1 MWTSFVF
8 ACVALWGVT
17 SIFYK
22 KGADQ
27 NDPYIHLKFSVI
39 TGIVF
44 FVIALRYLLIREVPY
59 SIWESAA
66 RFWPMTAF
74 GILYA
79 IGNTF
84 TFKGFLYN
92 NASVVA
98 PIENTA
104 NGSYVMIL
112 IVVYALLG
120 RVDSIWEVLTPFK
133 IAGIACIF
141 LGLLSIGI
149 IQHNEAKTA
158 GKTETFKAGA
168 TALIF
173 PLLFSM
179 MDGLE
184 TVVSGVCLDKT
195 FGLAMPEGDSVIIV
209 GMEYAFFALLF
220 WIYISIR
227 EKKVYTPFT
236 KAGVPFFCGTLC
248 DNIAIVF
255 YSHAMALDSVATDP
269 ILAVYPMITVLLS
282 RIILKEK
289 LSVKQ
294 YLCLGLL
301 LAGSVI
307 IVIGQHVQ

>member
-1 MWTSFVF
+1 MWTFFVF
-8 ACVALWGVT
+8 ACVSLWGVT

-27 NDPYIHLKFSVI
+27 SDPHIHLKFSVI
-39 TGIVF
+39 TGLVF
-44 FVIALRYLLIREVPY
+44 FVIALCYLFIREEPF

-79 IGNTF
+79 IGNTV
-84 TFKGFLYN
+84 TFQGFLYN
-92 NASVVA
+92 DASVVA

-112 IVVYALLG
+112 ILVYALLG

-133 IAGIACIF
+133 IAGIVCIF

-149 IQHNEAKTA
+149 IQHNEAKAA
-158 GKTETFKAGA
+158 GKKERFKAGA

-184 TVVSGVCLDKT
+184 TVVSGICLDKT
-195 FGLAMPEGDSVIIV
+195 FGFAMPEGDSIIIV

-220 WIYISIR
+220 WIYISIK
-227 EKKVYTPFT
+227 EKKVYNPLT
-236 KAGVPFFCGTLC
+236 KASAPFFCGTLC

-255 YSHAMALDSVATDP
+255 YSYAMALDSVATDP

-282 RIILKEK
+282 RIVLKEK

-294 YLCLGLL
+294 YLCLALL
-301 LAGSVI
+301 LAGSGI
-307 IVIGQHVQ
+307 IVIGQNV

>member
-1 MWTSFVF
+1 MWMIFTF
-8 ACVALWGVT
+8 ACIMLWGVT

-22 KGADQ
+22 KGADR

-39 TGIVF
+39 TGLVF
-44 FVIALRYLLIREVPY
+44 FVIALCYLFTREEPY
-59 SIWESAA
+59 SIWESAI
-66 RFWPMTAF
+66 RFWPVTLF

-92 NASVVA
+92 DASVVA

-104 NGSYVMIL
+104 NGSYVLIL
-112 IVVYALLG
+112 VVVYALLG

-141 LGLLSIGI
+141 LGLLFLGI
-149 IQHNEAKTA
+149 LQHNEAKVA
-158 GKTETFKAGA
+158 GKTERFKTGA

-184 TVVSGVCLDKT
+184 TVVTGVCLDKS
-195 FGLAMPEGDSVIIV
+195 FGYAMPEGDSIIIG

-220 WIYISIR
+220 WIYISVK
-227 EKKVYTPFT
+227 EKKAYNPFT
-236 KAGVPFFCGTLC
+236 KASMPLFCGTLC
-248 DNIAIVF
+248 DNVAIVF
-255 YSHAMALDSVATDP
+255 YAYAMALDSVATDP
-269 ILAVYPMITVLLS
+269 ILVVYPVITVLLS
-282 RIILKEK
+282 RVILKEK

-307 IVIGQHVQ
+307 IVIGQNV

>member
-1 MWTSFVF
+1 MIFTF
-8 ACVALWGVT
+8 ACIMLWGVT

-22 KGADQ
+22 KGADR

-39 TGIVF
+39 TGLVF
-44 FVIALRYLLIREVPY
+44 FVIALCYLFTREEPY
-59 SIWESAA
+59 SIWESAI
-66 RFWPMTAF
+66 RFWPVTLF

-92 NASVVA
+92 DASVVA

-104 NGSYVMIL
+104 NGSYVLIL
-112 IVVYALLG
+112 VVVYALLG

-141 LGLLSIGI
+141 LGLLFLGI
-149 IQHNEAKTA
+149 LQHNEAKVA
-158 GKTETFKAGA
+158 GKTERFKTGA

-184 TVVSGVCLDKT
+184 TVVTGVCLDKS
-195 FGLAMPEGDSVIIV
+195 FGYAMPEGDSIIIG

-220 WIYISIR
+220 WIYISVK
-227 EKKVYTPFT
+227 EKKAYNPFT
-236 KAGVPFFCGTLC
+236 KASMPLFCGTLC
-248 DNIAIVF
+248 DNVAIVF
-255 YSHAMALDSVATDP
+255 YAYAMALDSVATDP
-269 ILAVYPMITVLLS
+269 ILVVYPVITVLLS
-282 RIILKEK
+282 RVILKEK

-307 IVIGQHVQ
+307 IVIGQNV

>member
-1 MWTSFVF
+1 MWTFFVF
-8 ACVALWGVT
+8 VCVSLWGVT

-39 TGIVF
+39 TGLECFI
-44 FVIALRYLLIREVPY
+44 IALVYLFIREEPY

-66 RFWPMTAF
+66 RFWPLTAF

-92 NASVVA
+92 DASVVA

-112 IVVYALLG
+112 IAAYALLG

-133 IAGIACIF
+133 IAGILCIF

-149 IQHNEAKTA
+149 IQHNEAKAA
-158 GKTETFKAGA
+158 GKTEKFKAGA

-184 TVVSGVCLDKT
+184 TVVNGICLDKT
-195 FGLAMPEGDSVIIV
+195 FGYAMPEGDSIIIG

-220 WIYISIR
+220 WVYISVR
-227 EKKVYTPFT
+227 EKKAYNPFT
-236 KAGVPFFCGTLC
+236 KASVPFFCGTLC
-248 DNIAIVF
+248 DNVAIVC
-255 YSHAMALDSVATDP
+255 YAYAMALDSVATDP

-289 LSVKQ
+289 LSLKQ
-294 YLCLGLL
+294 YLCLALMF
-301 LAGSVI
+301 AGSII
-307 IVIGQHVQ
+307 IVIGQNV

>member
-1 MWTSFVF
+1 MWTICVFV
-8 ACVALWGVT
+8 CIALWGVT

-22 KGADQ
+22 KGADR

-44 FVIALRYLLIREVPY
+44 FVIAVCYLFIREEPY

-66 RFWPMTAF
+66 RFWPVTAF

-79 IGNTF
+79 IGNTVS
-84 TFKGFLYN
+84 FKGFLYN
-92 NASVVA
+92 DASVIA

-133 IAGIACIF
+133 IAGILCIF
-141 LGLLSIGI
+141 LGLLFIGI
-149 IQHNEAKTA
+149 IQHFEAKSA
-158 GKTETFKAGA
+158 GKTEKFKAGA
-168 TALIF
+168 SALIF
-173 PLLFSM
+173 PLIFSV

-184 TVVSGVCLDKT
+184 TVVSGICLDKT
-195 FGLAMPEGDSVIIV
+195 FGFAMPEGDSIIIL

-220 WIYISIR
+220 WIYISIK
-227 EKKVYTPFT
+227 EKKAYNPFT
-236 KAGVPFFCGTLC
+236 KASVPFICGTLC
-248 DNIAIVF
+248 DNIGIVF
-255 YSHAMALDSVATDP
+255 YAYAMALDSVATDP
-269 ILAVYPMITVLLS
+269 ILAIYPMIAVLLS
-282 RIILKEK
+282 RIVLKEK

-307 IVIGQHVQ
+307 IVIGQNV

>member
-1 MWTSFVF
+1 MWTISVF
-8 ACVALWGVT
+8 ACIALWGVT

-22 KGADQ
+22 KGADR
-27 NDPYIHLKFSVI
+27 NDPYIHLRFSVI

-44 FVIALRYLLIREVPY
+44 FVIALRYLLIREEPY

-66 RFWPMTAF
+66 RFWPFSAF

-79 IGNTF
+79 IGNTV

-92 NASVVA
+92 DASVVA

-104 NGSYVMIL
+104 NGSCVMML
-112 IVVYALLG
+112 IVAFALLG
-120 RVDSIWEVLTPFK
+120 RVDSIWELLTPYK
-133 IAGIACIF
+133 IAGIVCIF
-141 LGLLSIGI
+141 LGLLFIGI
-149 IQHNEAKTA
+149 LQHNEAKAA
-158 GKTETFKAGA
+158 GKTETFQAGA
-168 TALIF
+168 TALIY

-184 TVVSGVCLDKT
+184 TVISGVCLDKT
-195 FGLAMPEGDSVIIV
+195 FGFAMPEGDSIIII

-220 WIYISIR
+220 WIYISVR
-227 EKKVYTPFT
+227 EKKVYNPFT
-236 KAGVPFFCGTLC
+236 KISADLFCGALC

-255 YSHAMALDSVATDP
+255 YSYAMALDTVATDP

-282 RIILKEK
+282 RIVLKET

-307 IVIGQHVQ
+307 IVIGQTI

>member
-1 MWTSFVF
+1 MWTIFVF
-8 ACVALWGVT
+8 ACIALWGVT

-39 TGIVF
+39 TGLVF
-44 FVIALRYLLIREVPY
+44 FGIALCYLFIREEPY

-66 RFWPMTAF
+66 RFWPLTAF

-92 NASVVA
+92 DASVIA

-104 NGSYVMIL
+104 NGSYVMMLIL
-112 IVVYALLG
+112 VYALLG
-120 RVDSIWEVLTPFK
+120 RVDSTWEVLTPFK

-141 LGLLSIGI
+141 LGLLFIGI
-149 IQHNEAKTA
+149 LQHNEAKAA
-158 GKTETFKAGA
+158 GKTEKFKSGA

-184 TVVSGVCLDKT
+184 TVVSGICLDKT
-195 FGLAMPEGDSVIIV
+195 FGFAMPEGDSIIIV
-209 GMEYAFFALLF
+209 GMEYAAFALGF
-220 WIYISIR
+220 WIYISVR
-227 EKKVYTPFT
+227 EKKVYNPFT
-236 KAGVPFFCGTLC
+236 KASAPFFCGTLC
-248 DNIAIVF
+248 DNIAIVL
-255 YSHAMALDSVATDP
+255 YSYAMALDSVATDP

-282 RIILKEK
+282 RIVLKEK

-307 IVIGQHVQ
+307 IVIGQNV